1 MQRGCRRHHTT
12 ANLKTAVWSPF
23 GTRPE
28 CGTRGISHPR
38 NRRVPKGA
46 PPTIRC
52 AAGVP
57 GGRWGSVVYGWRAP
71 LAHPSSCLLLG
82 FASLINSLTSGKNGR
97 GGAHE
102 AGILDAASRIKT
114 GPGPAWAY
122 ENCAAGRESQNAHPV
137 LCLFEAL
144 FALNK
149 CSNFRQKSRGE
160 TCLLPHDRQISM
172 SKLRVCCRPVV
183 L

>member
-38 NRRVPKGA
+38 NGRVPEGA

-57 GGRWGSVVYGWRAP
+57 GGRWGSVVYGWRGP
-71 LAHPSSCLLLG
+71 PTPCLFVA
-82 FASLINSLTSGKNGR
+82 FAFLINSM
-97 GGAHE
+97 H
-102 AGILDAASRIKT
+102 
-114 GPGPAWAY
+114 
-122 ENCAAGRESQNAHPV
+122 NA
-137 LCLFEAL
+137 
-144 FALNK
+144 
-149 CSNFRQKSRGE
+149 R
-160 TCLLPHDRQISM
+160 D
-172 SKLRVCCRPVV
+172 CRPPKMADEKPASASSGRCDAVD
-183 L
+183 LTGRI